1 MAIVPQEAS
10 PPDGVVT
17 IKEAPTPQD
26 IEDQAALDLVVSD
39 AQSAMSWIEGQQ
51 WNECWRV
58 TDMLYD
64 SPRTFAT
71 WDSGTLQPQVQRY
84 TLAEHVNS
92 LHPQMMEGIFYSG
105 SETECF
111 TFEPRPGTEADVAR
125 ARATVINV
133 QMDQMEFE
141 QEVALGLFQGILHG
155 TGIFKWGIET
165 VEEIEYEY
173 KRKAPPLTQD
183 LPLIGDVTTATEESD
198 EFEEVENKRTVT
210 KPFFKWREN
219 REILV
224 DPKLKHPDIRR
235 AKFVIDKYYATL
247 DDLLAMRND
256 PNYDMPSEEEIKSWF
271 DNPKEQPAVLGNLD
285 STTGS
290 PSIGTQGQPD
300 WLETSIDPYEEGLM
314 ILERTDCNRIITVL
328 NNKKVIQNR
337 PNKYG
342 VINYYSWNW
351 YNRIRAFWGLGCG
364 RIVGTDQRLQQGLE
378 NSGLA
383 LLQLIMDPPFVV
395 EGDDNVPSQ
404 NVRLRKGAIV
414 KIKKDGKIYPM
425 EMPKM
430 PLGEIF
436 AFLQNSS
443 AKAEAADGA
452 NSQLVQGAVPG
463 QGGKTSLTRT
473 AGGAQQ
479 FGAAVATRL
488 QGPVGHFVQQ
498 VLVPFVYQLDTL
510 NRRFVPMNQVRTILG
525 DELGPSFKFDE
536 SKFLNGKV
544 EFDCLAGAHLAS
556 RKIMAQA
563 LPLLTQIFDNPQ
575 ILEMLADNN
584 QEYVDV
590 KEMLLMW
597 LEATGWR
604 NRKSLIK
611 PMNQDMIARRQ
622 QKQAQAAGAMKIQA
636 QGALENQK
644 HQNRLGEQDQKQAL
658 GTVRD
663 LIDKSYEQGGDYLLR
678 QAEEKAPAL
687 LGAEG
692 E

>member
-1 MAIVPQEAS
+1 MAKLRRESA

-17 IKEAPTPQD
+17 IQEEPSAQD
-26 IEDQAALDLVVSD
+26 IEDQAALDLVVTD
-39 AQSAMSWIEGQQ
+39 AATAVTWIEGQQ

-71 WDSGTLQPQVQRY
+71 WDSGSLQPQVQRY

-92 LHPQMMEGIFYSG
+92 LYPQMMEGIFYSG
-105 SETECF
+105 NETECF
-111 TFEPRPGTEADVAR
+111 TFEPRPGTESEVAR

-133 QMDQMEFE
+133 QLDQMEFE
-141 QEVALGLFQGILHG
+141 QEVSEGLFQGILHG
-155 TGIFKWGIET
+155 TGIFKWGVET

-173 KRKAPPLTQD
+173 RRKTAPLTQTG
-183 LPLIGDVTTATEESD
+183 PLGQEITTPTVESD
-198 EFEEVENKRTVT
+198 EFEEIERKRVVT
-210 KPFFKWREN
+210 KPFFKHREN
-219 REILV
+219 REVLV

-235 AKFVIDKYYATL
+235 AKYVIDKYYKTL
-247 DDLLAMRND
+247 DELLEMRND
-256 PNYDMPSEEEIKSWF
+256 PNYDMPSEEEIRSWF
-271 DNPKEQPAVLGNLD
+271 ENPKEQPEQLGNLEP
-285 STTGS
+285 TNGS

-300 WLETSIDPYEEGLM
+300 WLETSIDPYEQGLM
-314 ILERTDCNRIITVL
+314 ILERVDKNKIITVL

-342 VINYYSWNW
+342 VINFFSWNW
-351 YNRIRAFWGLGCG
+351 YNRIRAFWGLGTG
-364 RIVGTDQRLQQGLE
+364 RMVGTDQRLQQGLE

-383 LLQLIMDPPFVV
+383 LLQLIMDPPFVIT
-395 EGDDNVPSQ
+395 GDDNVPTQ
-404 NVRLRKGAIV
+404 NVRLRKGGI
-414 KIKKDGKIYPM
+414 IKMKADGKIVPL
-425 EMPKM
+425 EMPKL
-430 PLGEIF
+430 PLGELF
-436 AFLQNSS
+436 AFLQNSA

-463 QGGKTSLTRT
+463 QSGKTSLTRT

-488 QGPVGHFVQQ
+488 QGPVGHFVNQ
-498 VLVPFVYQLDTL
+498 VLIPWIYQLDTL
-510 NRRFVPMNQVRTILG
+510 NRRFIPMNQVRTILG
-525 DELGPSFKFDE
+525 DELGADYKFDE
-536 SKFLNGKV
+536 GQFLNGRV
-544 EFDCLAGAHLAS
+544 DFDCLAGAHLAS
-556 RKIMAQA
+556 RKIMSQA

-604 NRKSLIK
+604 NRKSIIK
-611 PMNQDMIARRQ
+611 PMTKDMIQRRQ
-622 QKQAQAAGAMKIQA
+622 QQQAQAAGAAKIAGQA
-636 QGALENQK
+636 QLEQQK
-644 HQNRLGEQDQKQAL
+644 HSNRMDEQDQKQAL
-658 GTVRD
+658 GTTRD
-663 LIDKSYEQGGDYLLR
+663 LITKSYDQGGDFLLR
-678 QAEEKAPAL
+678 QAEEKAPGL
-687 LGAEG
+687 LGSEG

>member
-1 MAIVPQEAS
+1 MALLPQESA
-10 PPDGVVT
+10 PPDGIVT
-17 IKEAPTPQD
+17 IGEAPSAQD
-26 IEDQAALDLVVSD
+26 IEDQAALDLVVTD
-39 AQSAMSWIEGQQ
+39 AATAMSWIEGQQ

-111 TFEPRPGTEADVAR
+111 TFEPRPGTESETAR
-125 ARATVINV
+125 ARATVVNV
-133 QMDQMEFE
+133 QLDQMEFE
-141 QEVALGLFQGILHG
+141 AEVALGLFQGILHG
-155 TGIFKWGIET
+155 TGIFKWGVET
-165 VEEIEYEY
+165 VEEVEYEY
-173 KRKAPPLTQD
+173 RRKKPPITQT
-183 LPLIGDVTTATEESD
+183 LPVVGDVTTATTESD
-198 EFEEVENKRTVT
+198 EFEEIENKRIIT
-210 KPFFKWREN
+210 KPFFKHRES
-219 REILV
+219 REVLV
-224 DPKLKHPDIRR
+224 DPKLKHPDIRK
-235 AKFVIDKYYATL
+235 AKFVIDKYYKTL
-247 DDLLAMRND
+247 DELLEMRND

-271 DNPKEQPAVLGNLD
+271 ENPQEQPAQLGTLEPN
-285 STTGS
+285 TGS
-290 PSIGTQGQPD
+290 PTIGTQGQPD
-300 WLETSIDPYEEGLM
+300 WLETSIDPYEQGLM
-314 ILERTDCNRIITVL
+314 ILERTDNNKIITVL

-337 PNKYG
+337 TNKYG
-342 VINYYSWNW
+342 VINYFSWNW
-351 YNRIRAFWGLGCG
+351 YNRIRTFWGLGCG

-383 LLQLIMDPPFVV
+383 FLQLITDPPFVV

-404 NVRLRKGAIV
+404 NVRLRKGGIV
-414 KIKKDGKIYPM
+414 KIKAGGKIYPL
-425 EMPKM
+425 EMPKL

-463 QGGKTSLTRT
+463 QSGKTSLTRT

-488 QGPVGHFVQQ
+488 QGPVGHFVTQ
-498 VLVPFVYQLDTL
+498 VLVPWIYQLDTL
-510 NRRFVPMNQVRTILG
+510 NRRFIPMNQVRTILG
-525 DELGPSFKFDE
+525 DELGAAYKFDE
-536 SKFLNGKV
+536 SKFLNGRV
-544 EFDCLAGAHLAS
+544 DFDCLAGAHLAS

-584 QEYVDV
+584 QEYVEV

-604 NRKSLIK
+604 NRKSLIRK
-611 PMNQDMIARRQ
+611 MTPEMIQRRQ
-622 QKQAQAAGAMKIQA
+622 QKQAMAAGAMKIQA

-644 HQNRLGEQDQKQAL
+644 HGNRLAEQDQKQAL

-678 QAEEKAPAL
+678 QAEEKGPAL
-687 LGAEG
+687 LGSEG

>member
-1 MAIVPQEAS
+1 MAMLPQESA

-17 IKEAPTPQD
+17 IQEAPSAQD
-26 IEDQAALDLVVSD
+26 IEDQAALDLVVTD
-39 AQSAMSWIEGQQ
+39 AATAMSWIEAQQ

-92 LHPQMMEGIFYSG
+92 LYPQMMEGIFYSG

-111 TFEPRPGTEADVAR
+111 TFEPRPGTDADIAR

-141 QEVALGLFQGILHG
+141 NEVGLGLFQGILHG

-165 VEEIEYEY
+165 VEEKYYEY
-173 KRKAPPLTQD
+173 TRKTQPLTQRGS
-183 LPLIGDVTTATEESD
+183 LGEEITAPTTESD
-198 EFEEVENKRTVT
+198 EFEEEEKTRIIT
-210 KPFFKWREN
+210 KPFFKHREN
-219 REILV
+219 REVLV
-224 DPKLKHPDIRR
+224 DPKLKHPDIRK
-235 AKFVIDKYYATL
+235 AKFVIDKYYKTL
-247 DDLLAMRND
+247 DELLEMRND

-271 DNPKEQPAVLGNLD
+271 ENPKEQPEVLGNLD
-285 STTGS
+285 TTTGS
-290 PSIGTQGQPD
+290 PSVGTQGQPD
-300 WLETSIDPYEEGLM
+300 WIETSIDPYEEGLM
-314 ILERTDCNRIITVL
+314 ILERWDNNKVITVL

-337 PNKYG
+337 TNKYA
-342 VINYYSWNW
+342 VIPFYSWNW
-351 YNRIRAFWGLGCG
+351 YNRIRAFWGLGTG
-364 RIVGTDQRLQQGLE
+364 RMVGTDQRLQQGLE

-383 LLQLIMDPPFVV
+383 LLQLIMDPPFVIS
-395 EGDDNVPSQ
+395 GDDNVPTQ
-404 NVRLRKGAIV
+404 NVRLRKGGII
-414 KIKKDGKIYPM
+414 KIKQDGKITPL
-425 EMPKM
+425 EMPKL

-452 NSQLVQGAVPG
+452 NSQLVQGSVPG

-488 QGPVGHFVQQ
+488 QGPVGHFVTQ
-498 VLVPFVYQLDTL
+498 VLVPWVYQLDTL
-510 NRRFVPMNQVRTILG
+510 NRRFIPMNQVRTILG
-525 DELGPSFKFDE
+525 DELGAAYKFDE
-536 SKFLNGKV
+536 SKFLSGRV
-544 EFDCLAGAHLAS
+544 DFDCLAGAHLAS

-611 PMNQDMIARRQ
+611 KMDQGMIQRRQ

-644 HQNRLGEQDQKQAL
+644 HQNRMDEQDQKQAL
-658 GTVRD
+658 GTTRD
-663 LIDKSYEQGGDYLLR
+663 LITKSYDQGGDYLLR
-678 QAEEKAPAL
+678 QAEEKAPGL
-687 LGAEG
+687 LGSEG